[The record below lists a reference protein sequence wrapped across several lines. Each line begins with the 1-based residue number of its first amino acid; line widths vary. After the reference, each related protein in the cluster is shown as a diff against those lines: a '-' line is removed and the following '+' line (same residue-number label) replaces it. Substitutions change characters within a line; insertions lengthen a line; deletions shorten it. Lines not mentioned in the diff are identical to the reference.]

1 MTKTQTVEAQ
11 EADDDLGDLAG
22 DALHGVEAQEVLDD
36 TEFTKVRFVG
46 MSLDSL
52 SDAFKIGDEMEF
64 RVRARC
70 LAVGDEARKGDLS
83 SVRHVVKMD
92 VLSVT
97 RL

>member
-1 MTKTQTVEAQ
+1 MTKNQTAEAP
-11 EADDDLGDLAG
+11 EIPDDLGEIAG
-22 DALHGVEAQEVLDD
+22 EALHGVEQQEMLDD

-52 SDAFKIGDEMEF
+52 SDQFKIGDEMEF